1 MLRRWFTFCVL
12 LLLGA
17 LLLAGCRQGPGELT
31 LYGVQTGKSDCLVF
45 LLPNGETLLVDTGL
59 KDTYDQVAQVLE
71 LAGVKEIHHLVLTHG
86 HKDHIGG
93 LKKLAKA
100 YEIGTIYTNA
110 YDKATYNDSERETIA
125 ASCGQWV
132 RVKAGDSLSLGGW
145 RRRSWRPSGPIPTRR
160 TTTTIPWW
168 CAYPTGMSVS
178 C

>member
-1 MLRRWFTFCVL
+1 M
-12 LLLGA
+12 
-17 LLLAGCRQGPGELT
+17 
-31 LYGVQTGKSDCLVF
+31 F

-71 LAGVKEIHHLVLTHG
+71 LAGAKEIHHLVLTHG